1 MDYEEFQEHTPPT
14 WQPKCIVVSL
24 AVKSRAELRDQ
35 LVEQGRILVHPLR
48 LALNYTTTTS
58 ENPDHEIASVNC
70 ALGRELE
77 KLHTYD
83 KAGQELTDKYLALK
97 SDLETARKQFQVF
110 NKIYM
115 GLSAYRPPIS
125 PPPPSAPPMPLNT
138 PPAAPEQVSLGVR
151 NDQLRQR
158 VEDLE
163 IEVDKA
169 AAAVES
175 CIPSKYNIC
184 GRSSIAA
191 PDPWISA
198 SGRPCAGNAT
208 REAIEGFYCGYWGS
222 PVSRHVP
229 FFSSLFP
236 CATRCQPCYCVFSF
250 VLLPCFFVAGQSGCS
265 GLGSGGGAAQRRR
278 SSVLLCGHGRGAQ
291 VPRHR
296 RPNQPSGSLRIAGIQ
311 TSSRILP
318 FFHFEKKRF

>member
-125 PPPPSAPPMPLNT
+125 PPPPSAPPLPLNT

-222 PVSRHVP
+222 PVSSRVP
-229 FFSSLFP
+229 FASLFP
-236 CATRCQPCYCVFSF
+236 FATRCQSCYLVFSF
-250 VLLPCFFVAGQSGCS
+250 CLVFLLQVNPDAAESEVAAELLSEDGAPYCFADTGEALKCPVTADRTNRAGVYE
-265 GLGSGGGAAQRRR
+265 L
-278 SSVLLCGHGRGAQ
+278 Q
-291 VPRHR
+291 V
-296 RPNQPSGSLRIAGIQ
+296 Q
-311 TSSRILP
+311 TSSCILSFP
-318 FFHFEKKRF
+318 FLKKRF